1 MGLQLRSPA
10 SQIKTL
16 QATSAAATNA
26 HVPVAINGH
35 ILIPTDY
42 AVANAIN
49 GYVYD
54 SEISDA
60 PKAAVAWSIVD
71 KLYWDAAAGNVTDVS
86 AGNTYFGLA
95 LAPAL
100 AADAVTGLVAFNAF
114 GS

>member
-16 QATSAAATNA
+16 QATATAATNA

-42 AVANAIN
+42 ALANAIN
-49 GYVYD
+49 GYVYE

-60 PKAAVAWSIVD
+60 PKAAVAWGIGD
-71 KLYWDAAAGNVTDVS
+71 ALYWDATAGAVTNVATS
-86 AGNTYFGLA
+86 NTAIGRA

-100 AADAVTGLVAFNAF
+100 AGDATTGLVAFNAF
-114 GS
+114 AS